1 MADLV
6 DTLSERM
13 DTLTAERFG
22 ITVSINGT
30 DHIAVESDFF
40 AEFGPVEGSGKSLV
54 VFSRDYAPRR
64 GDSVVYRD
72 RRYTVTK
79 IRRFNGKPQLTLEEC
94 NGS

>member
-1 MADLV
+1 
-6 DTLSERM
+6 M
-13 DTLTAERFG
+13 DALTAERFG
-22 ITVSINGT
+22 VTVNINGT
-30 DHIAVESDFF
+30 DCIAVESDFF

-54 VFSRDYAPRR
+54 VFSRDYTPRR

-79 IRRFNGKPQLTLEEC
+79 IRRFNGKPQLTLEED

>member
-30 DHIAVESDFF
+30 GHIAVES
-40 AEFGPVEGSGKSLV
+40 
-54 VFSRDYAPRR
+54 
-64 GDSVVYRD
+64 
-72 RRYTVTK
+72 
-79 IRRFNGKPQLTLEEC
+79 
-94 NGS
+94 